1 MAMRSLQ
8 FARVGPP
15 EEVIELVG
23 GEEPRPKPGEILV
36 RIRLAPIHPSDL
48 NLISG
53 TYGDKPPLPC
63 VPGGEAYGEVVEV
76 GAEAA
81 GLHEVGDKVAVVRRV
96 GTWRDLVSV
105 TPSAIQPL
113 PVNIDPAQASLL
125 GINPATAWCLLSAFG
140 QLAAGDWLLQN
151 LASSSVGRCVIQLA
165 RERGIHTC
173 NVVRNPSLIDD
184 LLALGADSV
193 LEDNGDITPESGGWE
208 TTRAAPSLA
217 FNGVGGESALRLM
230 NALRTSGTLVTYG
243 AMAKRP
249 LKVPNGMLIFKDLTL
264 KGFWMT
270 RWFEKIP
277 SEEIKAMYESLAIL
291 MAEGRLTQ
299 PVAATVPVTE
309 FAEALRLAGA
319 GQSGKTLLRFD

>member
-23 GEEPRPKPGEILV
+23 SEEPRPKPGEILV

-81 GLHEVGDKVAVVRRV
+81 RLHEVGDKVAVVRRV

-105 TPSAIQPL
+105 TPSALQPL
-113 PVNIDPAQASLL
+113 PANIDPAQASLL

-173 NVVRNPSLIDD
+173 NVVRNPSLIGD

-193 LEDNGDITPESGGWE
+193 LEDNGDITPEAGGWE
-208 TTRAAPSLA
+208 TTQAAPSLA

-277 SEEIKAMYESLAIL
+277 SEEIRAMYESLAIL
-291 MAEGRLTQ
+291 MAEGRLIQ

-309 FAEALRLAGA
+309 FAEALSLAGT
-319 GQSGKTLLRFD
+319 GQSGKILLRFD

>member
-23 GEEPRPKPGEILV
+23 SEEPRPQPDEILV

-63 VPGGEAYGEVVEV
+63 VPGGEAYGEVLEV
-76 GAEAA
+76 GAEAG
-81 GLHEVGDKVAVVRRV
+81 GLHKVGDKVAVIRRV

-105 TPSAIQPL
+105 APAALQPL
-113 PVNIDPAQASLL
+113 PANIDPAQASLL
-125 GINPATAWCLLSAFG
+125 GINPATAWCLLASFRE
-140 QLAAGDWLLQN
+140 LAAGDWLLQN

-165 RERGIHTC
+165 RERGIRTC
-173 NVVRNPSLIDD
+173 NVVRNPSLFAD

-193 LEDNGDITPESGGWE
+193 LEDNGDISPEAGGWE
-208 TTRAAPSLA
+208 TSQAAPSLA
-217 FNGVGGESALRLM
+217 LNGVGGESALRLM

-243 AMAKRP
+243 AMARRP
-249 LKVPNGMLIFKDLTL
+249 LKVPNGMLIFKNLTL

-270 RWFEKIP
+270 RWLEKMP
-277 SEEIKAMYESLAIL
+277 PTEVSAMYESLANL
-291 MAEGRLTQ
+291 MAEGRLVQ
-299 PVAATVPVTE
+299 PVAASVPVTD
-309 FAEALRLAGA
+309 FGEALRLAGT
-319 GQSGKTLLRFD
+319 GQSGKMLLRFD

>member
-23 GEEPRPKPGEILV
+23 SEEPRPKPGEILV

-105 TPSAIQPL
+105 TPSALQLL
-113 PVNIDPAQASLL
+113 PANIDPAQASLL

-173 NVVRNPSLIDD
+173 NVVRNPSLIGD

-193 LEDNGDITPESGGWE
+193 LEDNGDITPEAGGWE
-208 TTRAAPSLA
+208 TTQAAPSLA

-277 SEEIKAMYESLAIL
+277 SEEIRAMYESLAIL
-291 MAEGRLTQ
+291 MAEGRLIQ

-309 FAEALRLAGA
+309 FAEALSLAGT
-319 GQSGKTLLRFD
+319 GQSGKILLRFD

>member
-23 GEEPRPKPGEILV
+23 SEEPRPKPREILV

-105 TPSAIQPL
+105 TPSALQPL
-113 PVNIDPAQASLL
+113 PANIDPAQASLL

-173 NVVRNPSLIDD
+173 NVVRNPSLIGD

-193 LEDNGDITPESGGWE
+193 LEDNGDITPEAGGWE
-208 TTRAAPSLA
+208 TTQAAPSLA

-270 RWFEKIP
+270 SWFEKIP
-277 SEEIKAMYESLAIL
+277 SEEIRAMYESLAIL
-291 MAEGRLTQ
+291 MAEGRLIQ

-309 FAEALRLAGA
+309 FAEALSLAGT
-319 GQSGKTLLRFD
+319 GQSGKILLRFD

>member
-23 GEEPRPKPGEILV
+23 SEEPRPKPGEILV

-81 GLHEVGDKVAVVRRV
+81 RLHEVGDKVAVVRRV

-105 TPSAIQPL
+105 TPSALQPL
-113 PVNIDPAQASLL
+113 PANIDPAQASLL

-173 NVVRNPSLIDD
+173 NVVRNPSLIGD

-193 LEDNGDITPESGGWE
+193 LEDNGDITPEAGGWE
-208 TTRAAPSLA
+208 TTQAAPSLA

-270 RWFEKIP
+270 SWFEKIP
-277 SEEIKAMYESLAIL
+277 SEEIRAMYESLAIL
-291 MAEGRLTQ
+291 MAEGRLIQ

-309 FAEALRLAGA
+309 FAEALSLAGT
-319 GQSGKTLLRFD
+319 GQSGKILLRFD